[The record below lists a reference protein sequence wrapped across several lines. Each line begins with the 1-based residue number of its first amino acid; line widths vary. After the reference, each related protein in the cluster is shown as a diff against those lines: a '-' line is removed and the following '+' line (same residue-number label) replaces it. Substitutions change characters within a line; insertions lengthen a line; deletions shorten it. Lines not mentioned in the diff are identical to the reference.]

1 VAQTVS
7 GGEQMKKL
15 IAFAFVFLVGNLS
28 ATEFKV
34 KNYEVKFA
42 KVKLILNGGAPEF
55 YFSLTKGNDHYDDYV
70 AVATNTVV
78 RNYLSPN
85 SDEVNLSTCALRWYS
100 EAEFKA
106 AKKGYVTSKIRE
118 LKDNVDDEEIIDLK
132 ARINWLKLYRTING
146 K

>member
-1 VAQTVS
+1 
-7 GGEQMKKL
+7 MKKI
-15 IAFAFVFLVGNLS
+15 IAFSLLFLVSNLG

-34 KNYEVKFA
+34 KDFQVKFA
-42 KVKLILNGGAPEF
+42 KVKITLNGAQEF
-55 YFSLTKGNDHYDDYV
+55 YWSLTKGDDRYSDYI
-70 AVATNTVV
+70 AIATNTVV